1 MRKLV
6 MQRVSSKF
14 QILVNI
20 LVENI
25 WMVVENRDKAL
36 GKAEVLVD
44 HINNL
49 RKKLK
54 SGHCDGYS
62 MSKCFGKDFQ
72 VSQITG
78 SSKLETEQYEWR
90 KLLMKNEFSV
100 FWSHSS
106 GGTIEYP

>member
-1 MRKLV
+1 
-6 MQRVSSKF
+6 
-14 QILVNI
+14 
-20 LVENI
+20 
-25 WMVVENRDKAL
+25 MVVENRDKAL

-44 HINNL
+44 YINNL

-78 SSKLETEQYEWR
+78 SSKLETEQYE
-90 KLLMKNEFSV
+90 
-100 FWSHSS
+100 
-106 GGTIEYP
+106 